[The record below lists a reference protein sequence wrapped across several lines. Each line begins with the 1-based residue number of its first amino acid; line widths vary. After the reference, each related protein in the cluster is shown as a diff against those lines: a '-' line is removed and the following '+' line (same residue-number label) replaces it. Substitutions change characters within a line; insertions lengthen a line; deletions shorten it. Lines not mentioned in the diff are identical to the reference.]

1 MVFSTLSYCVSFF
14 RHAYCLN
21 NARLT
26 LNNNQSINSI
36 DNSLCIYRFEDIN
49 SSLFYVILRFGA
61 CNDPLLC
68 GNNTDSLLLC
78 FITGVGT
85 SMIHCL
91 TLVMISAYFDKR
103 RGFANSLANVG
114 GSVGGLVFP
123 VLIRALLDK
132 YDLQGALI
140 VLSGIMLNMV
150 IVGALLRPLDF
161 YKDRRNKCEQ
171 LEPNSSI
178 QCDSN
183 GKFISKCDISEGK
196 TYTERES
203 HVDGD
208 DSHEQYLQ
216 LVEQKPNTNDRL
228 TKKYIESDR
237 NRSIYSSRSSMST
250 VIKLMSNSK
259 LDIYG
264 SMNNGLASIQNV
276 QIYSMDGED
285 IKHPSTKT
293 CSCQKLTN
301 LFRFS
306 LVKNHLFQMCLL
318 VGYLAVYGC
327 VLVLNYL
334 PDFAKDWGVS
344 DDQTAL
350 LLSIAAV
357 SEFCGRF
364 AIAWISDSGYIERNH
379 IISISLF
386 ISGVSC
392 MFNTFYTNFTS
403 FIIFSIINGCFAGV
417 YLSLFPVLVI
427 DAVGADNLPNA
438 LAFLIPIHGFSI
450 TVMALVL
457 GKYDLWL

>member
-1 MVFSTLSYCVSFF
+1 MVFSTLSYCVSFS
-14 RHAYCLN
+14 RH
-21 NARLT
+21 ARLT
-26 LNNNQSINSI
+26 LSNNQSINSI
-36 DNSLCIYRFEDIN
+36 DNSFGIYRFEDIN

-61 CNDPLLC
+61 NTDLLLF
-68 GNNTDSLLLC
+68 GDNTDSLLLC
-78 FITGVGT
+78 FITGLGT

-161 YKDRRNKCEQ
+161 YKNRRNKCEQ
-171 LEPNSSI
+171 LEHNSSI

-203 HVDGD
+203 HVDCV

-216 LVEQKPNTNDRL
+216 LVEQKANTNDRL
-228 TKKYIESDR
+228 AKKSVESDR
-237 NRSIYSSRSSMST
+237 NRSVYSSRSSVST
-250 VIKLMSNSK
+250 VIKILTSSK

-264 SMNNGLASIQNV
+264 SMNNGLGSVQNV
-276 QIYSMDGED
+276 QIYSMDDED
-285 IKHPSTKT
+285 IKNPTANS
-293 CSCQKLTN
+293 SCQKLQKI
-301 LFRFS
+301 FRFS
-306 LVKNHLFQMCLL
+306 VVKNHLFQMCLL

-334 PDFAKDWGVS
+334 PDFAKDGGVS

-357 SEFCGRF
+357 SEFCGRL
-364 AIAWISDSGYIERNH
+364 AIVLISDSGYIERNH

-386 ISGVSC
+386 ISGISC

-403 FIIFSIINGCFAGV
+403 FTIFSIINGCFAGV

-457 GKYDLWL
+457 GKYELWL

>member
-1 MVFSTLSYCVSFF
+1 MVFSILSYCVSFF
-14 RHAYCLN
+14 RHAYCLKN
-21 NARLT
+21 VRLT
-26 LNNNQSINSI
+26 LNNKQSINSI

-140 VLSGIMLNMV
+140 VLSGIMLNTV

-161 YKDRRNKCEQ
+161 YKNRRNKCEQ

-196 TYTERES
+196 TFTERES

-208 DSHEQYLQ
+208 DSHEQYQ
-216 LVEQKPNTNDRL
+216 TTSE
-228 TKKYIESDR
+228 
-237 NRSIYSSRSSMST
+237 
-250 VIKLMSNSK
+250 KL
-259 LDIYG
+259 
-264 SMNNGLASIQNV
+264 
-276 QIYSMDGED
+276 
-285 IKHPSTKT
+285 
-293 CSCQKLTN
+293 
-301 LFRFS
+301 
-306 LVKNHLFQMCLL
+306 
-318 VGYLAVYGC
+318 
-327 VLVLNYL
+327 
-334 PDFAKDWGVS
+334 
-344 DDQTAL
+344 
-350 LLSIAAV
+350 
-357 SEFCGRF
+357 
-364 AIAWISDSGYIERNH
+364 
-379 IISISLF
+379 
-386 ISGVSC
+386 
-392 MFNTFYTNFTS
+392 
-403 FIIFSIINGCFAGV
+403 
-417 YLSLFPVLVI
+417 
-427 DAVGADNLPNA
+427 
-438 LAFLIPIHGFSI
+438 
-450 TVMALVL
+450 
-457 GKYDLWL
+457 